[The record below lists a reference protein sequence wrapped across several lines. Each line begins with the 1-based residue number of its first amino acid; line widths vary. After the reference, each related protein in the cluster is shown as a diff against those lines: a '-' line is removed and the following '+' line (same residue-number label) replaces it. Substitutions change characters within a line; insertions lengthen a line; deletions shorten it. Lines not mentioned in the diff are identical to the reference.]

1 MSQPFSRTLK
11 VVTGLHVGIVLIL
24 LFHSGVVSLFE
35 PKPEMV
41 IPVEFVVDVTP
52 PMPDVD
58 ELLPPV
64 AEPKPEPEPE
74 PPATIPEPTPA
85 PPKPNPKPR
94 KKIEVS
100 RKKITRSN
108 APKKPKRN
116 TLTEEEI
123 RKLLAAGAKPS
134 DHTSIP
140 DEDQRCMALIRNTLH
155 AVWDEP
161 TAEAAGGAET
171 ELRITLEPGGR
182 IRSSK
187 LHRRSGNV
195 SLDSSVQRVADSVQR
210 IHGLSADFIRRHST
224 VTISFS
230 VTGQSSAR
238 ID

>member
-1 MSQPFSRTLK
+1 MSQQFSRTLK
-11 VVTGLHVGIVLIL
+11 VVTGLHVGIVLML
-24 LFHSGVVSLFE
+24 LFHSGIVRLFE
-35 PKPEMV
+35 PKPEMI

-52 PMPDVD
+52 PMPDVN

-64 AEPKPEPEPE
+64 AEPEPEPEPE
-74 PPATIPEPTPA
+74 PPAIIPEPTPA
-85 PPKPNPKPR
+85 PPKPKPH

-161 TAEAAGGAET
+161 TAEAAGSAET
-171 ELRITLEPGGR
+171 ELRITLDPGGH

-195 SLDSSVQRVADSVQR
+195 ALDSSVQRVADSVQR
-210 IHGLSADFIRRHST
+210 IHGLSADFIRRHPT

-230 VTGQSSAR
+230 VTGQSSTR